1 MDNDQVAVGQD
12 DEQAQ
17 NAMTAE
23 DAGAGEAAPAQTIEN
38 DDREAAQNPEP
49 TGEPDVAQVAPAAQ
63 TPEPEAQTP
72 EAEAQTPEPAAQTP
86 EPAAE
91 AQEAAESQGA
101 ESQGAEQAPAA
112 AAEAPE
118 AAAGAPE
125 SAAKPAAAEQ
135 PGLEDLKPGSTMRG
149 KVRNIVDF
157 GAFIDIGVGRDGLAH
172 VSTLKRAGIDK
183 TLKVGDEIDVVVRR
197 VDTDANRISLTVPR
211 AEREVKASLSSI
223 EVGSVVTGKVMRL
236 VDFGAFIDIGAPTDG
251 LLHISQLGGGFVN
264 HPSEVLNVGDELQ
277 VRVLEVDVER
287 RRISLTMR
295 DVALDAAEGEGAP
308 AAAASPARRQAPPRE
323 GQGRSRRPRG
333 QGRGRAPEGEQYSPP
348 EEPAFPTAIELA
360 FQQALAD
367 KKRKQRRSR
376 A

>member
-23 DAGAGEAAPAQTIEN
+23 DAGAGEAAPAQTTEN

-49 TGEPDVAQVAPAAQ
+49 TGEPDVAQVAPEAQ
-63 TPEPEAQTP
+63 TPEPEA
-72 EAEAQTPEPAAQTP
+72 
-86 EPAAE
+86 E
-91 AQEAAESQGA
+91 AQEAAETPAA

-112 AAEAPE
+112 AAEAP
-118 AAAGAPE
+118 AAAAEAPE

>member
-23 DAGAGEAAPAQTIEN
+23 DADAGEAASAQTTEN
-38 DDREAAQNPEP
+38 DDREAAQSPES
-49 TGEPDVAQVAPAAQ
+49 TGAPDVAQV
-63 TPEPEAQTP
+63 EP
-72 EAEAQTPEPAAQTP
+72 EAEAPQAPQ
-86 EPAAE
+86 
-91 AQEAAESQGA
+91 AAESA
-101 ESQGAEQAPAA
+101 
-112 AAEAPE
+112 
-118 AAAGAPE
+118 
-125 SAAKPAAAEQ
+125 AAKPADKTAEQ

-197 VDTDANRISLTVPR
+197 VDTDSNRISLTVPR
-211 AEREVKASLSSI
+211 AEREVKASLSNI
-223 EVGSVVTGKVMRL
+223 EVGAVVTGKVMRL